1 MKRVMVIAGG
11 TWQVPLIKKVKSLG
25 YEVVNS
31 NLYEDSIGFKYAD
44 FTGVMDVRDKEKNLA
59 LAKEYKIDA
68 VLTDQSDIA
77 VPTVAYV
84 AEQMGCP
91 GIGHEMAELFTN
103 KFKMREYCRENK
115 FKYPEYR
122 LCTNVEEAIEF
133 YRELGKR

>member
-103 KFKMREYCRENK
+103 KFKMREYCR
-115 FKYPEYR
+115 
-122 LCTNVEEAIEF
+122 
-133 YRELGKR
+133 

>member
-1 MKRVMVIAGG
+1 M
-11 TWQVPLIKKVKSLG
+11 
-25 YEVVNS
+25 NS

-84 AEQMGCP
+84 AEQMGCL
-91 GIGHEMAELFTN
+91 ELVMKWQNFLQTN
-103 KFKMREYCRENK
+103 LK
-115 FKYPEYR
+115 
-122 LCTNVEEAIEF
+122 
-133 YRELGKR
+133 